1 MNGWSVVDCT
11 VCSSIGLFVGQANI
25 LYCAV
30 DTECY
35 QGEKQF
41 LSGICIVREDQRQPS
56 SQMEAFKGTIAML
69 FLVTLSSEGEKSYGW
84 ITLGLGWN
92 VTAVLVDNYRMS
104 WTLTHKSKE
113 WAILGHTF
121 DFFCFVLEF
130 GWSLSFRGRSSIF
143 RKVCEC
149 GLGDNLCEQ
158 IPNMWTLTSEMFFV
172 YVVAL

>member
-1 MNGWSVVDCT
+1 MNGWSVVDCA

-56 SQMEAFKGTIAML
+56 SQMEAFQGTIAML

-84 ITLGLGWN
+84 ITLGLGVKCYRSTCRQLSN
-92 VTAVLVDNYRMS
+92 VLNTNPQIKRMGNFGPHV
-104 WTLTHKSKE
+104 WL
-113 WAILGHTF
+113 F
-121 DFFCFVLEF
+121 LEF

-149 GLGDNLCEQ
+149 GLGTTFASKSRICE
-158 IPNMWTLTSEMFFV
+158 L
-172 YVVAL
+172 